1 LKQQQRIATALDIFD
16 QAIDQTASLISARRR
31 CFRSLLN
38 RYATQFHSERIEF
51 GDLVDLISVRVQPG
65 DRDVPTTSVE
75 LENIESE
82 TGRLLGSEN
91 VTSDSALRSRFQCG
105 DTLFGKLRPYLRKF
119 LRPDFDG
126 ICSTEIWVLRAKL
139 KKLDPALLYF
149 LVQTPEF
156 DAAATKQS
164 GSKMPRADWDLVSVT
179 PIPCPR
185 DLSRQS
191 EAAEILSAAAKTTQY
206 EMVRLDHLRSQKR
219 ALMQKLL
226 AGDWQ
231 LPGGVK

>member
-1 LKQQQRIATALDIFD
+1 LANFP
-16 QAIDQTASLISARRR
+16 SRR
-31 CFRSLLN
+31 
-38 RYATQFHSERIEF
+38 
-51 GDLVDLISVRVQPG
+51 P
-65 DRDVPTTSVE
+65 PT
-75 LENIESE
+75 
-82 TGRLLGSEN
+82 
-91 VTSDSALRSRFQCG
+91 DSADQ
-105 DTLFGKLRPYLRKF
+105 P
-119 LRPDFDG
+119 
-126 ICSTEIWVLRAKL
+126 

-231 LPGGVK
+231 LPGGFK